1 MEKQLKGFLKA
12 SLLATLSLPM
22 FSYCQEK
29 INIPPELSEQVQKKY
44 PRVFTVLLT
53 EIEKGKDSVY
63 IVTQKLDD
71 TSFLVGDFIIMP
83 QKYKLARSSSSQGKF
98 IQGQLVSNYNEIID
112 YAGNLSE
119 SVYSIIKDNKD
130 KLYAIPD
137 ENIKTI
143 SQIIATDNLVD
154 SFTKLGYKPYRDG
167 EDYYIKSKYC
177 EIRLDEGTQAEIKKN
192 PNYISNLDSDQGQ
205 IASLVKQTIT
215 HSKTLDQYL
224 SLYRIQKSKMSTA
237 NIKAW
242 RTATTNA
249 QKLMLQI
256 NKLSEKYDGNYSF
269 TLLKKSNTL
278 DVFSDNLLASKGVLR
293 M

>member
-29 INIPPELSEQVQKKY
+29 INIPPELSDQVQRRY
-44 PRVFTVLLT
+44 PRVFTVSLT

-71 TSFLVGDFIIMP
+71 TSFLVGDFIRMP
-83 QKYKLARSSSSQGKF
+83 QKYKLARSTSQGKF
-98 IQGQLVSNYNEIID
+98 VEGQLVSNYNEIVD
-112 YAGNLSE
+112 DFGRLSE
-119 SVYSIIKDNKD
+119 SVYSIVKDGKN
-130 KLYAIPD
+130 KLYTLPNEDI
-137 ENIKTI
+137 ETI
-143 SQIIATDNLVD
+143 NTLIATDNLVD
-154 SFTKLGYKPYRDG
+154 SFTKLGYKPYKDG
-167 EDYYIKSKYC
+167 EDFYIKSKYC
-177 EIRLDEGTQAEIKKN
+177 EIRLDERTQSEIKKN
-192 PNYISNLDSDQGQ
+192 PNYITTLDSDQGQ
-205 IASLVKQTIT
+205 IASLVKQTVT